1 MIIYPAIDLR
11 QGRCVRLQQG
21 LKDTETVYGDD
32 PAQVARRWAAEGAA
46 WLHVVNL
53 DGAFGDQASAGAE
66 LPPNLAA
73 LRAIA
78 QATPLPVQF
87 GGGMR
92 SWGAIAQAF
101 ELGASRVILGTAA
114 LEDPALLARA
124 LAEFGSDRVAVGIDA
139 KGGLVVT
146 HGWEQT
152 SAVPA
157 VELGRRMA
165 ALGVARVVYTDVARD
180 GMLTGVN
187 VAATAEL
194 ARATG
199 LRVIASGGVSG
210 VDDVRRLAQTEADIE
225 GVIIGK
231 ALYTG
236 AVSLREAIRAGK
248 ERTC

>member
-21 LKDTETVYGDD
+21 LREKETVYGDD
-32 PAQVARRWAAEGAA
+32 PALVARRWAAEGAA

-53 DGAFGDQASAGAE
+53 DGAFGDQAASAG

-92 SWGAIAQAF
+92 TWDAIALAF
-101 ELGASRVILGTAA
+101 DLGASRAILGTAA
-114 LEDPALLARA
+114 LQDPALLERA
-124 LAEFGSDRVAVGIDA
+124 LAAFGAERVAVGIDA
-139 KGGLVVT
+139 RDGLVVT

-152 SAVPA
+152 SAVAA

-165 ALGVARVVYTDVARD
+165 ALGLTRAVYTDVLRD

-199 LRVIASGGVSG
+199 LRVIASGGVSS
-210 VDDVRRLAQTEADIE
+210 VDDIRRLARAEAEIE
-225 GVIIGK
+225 GAIIGK

>member
-11 QGRCVRLQQG
+11 QGRCVRLRQG
-21 LKDTETVYGDD
+21 LKDQETVYGDD
-32 PAQVARRWAAEGAA
+32 PALVARRWAAEGAE

-53 DGAFGDQASAGAE
+53 DGAFGEASPGVD
-66 LPPNLAA
+66 LPANLAA

-78 QATPLPVQF
+78 QSVALPVQF

-92 SWGAIAQAF
+92 SWAAIVQAF
-101 ELGASRVILGTAA
+101 ALGAARVILGTAA
-114 LEDPALLARA
+114 LEDSALLERA

-139 KGGLVVT
+139 RGGLVVT

-152 SAVPA
+152 SGVAA
-157 VELGRRMA
+157 VELGRRMGE
-165 ALGVARVVYTDVARD
+165 LGVARVVYTDVLRD

-199 LRVIASGGVSG
+199 LRVIASGGVSS
-210 VDDVRRLAQTEADIE
+210 VEDIRRLAGAGAEIE
-225 GVIIGK
+225 GAIIGK

-248 ERTC
+248 ERAC